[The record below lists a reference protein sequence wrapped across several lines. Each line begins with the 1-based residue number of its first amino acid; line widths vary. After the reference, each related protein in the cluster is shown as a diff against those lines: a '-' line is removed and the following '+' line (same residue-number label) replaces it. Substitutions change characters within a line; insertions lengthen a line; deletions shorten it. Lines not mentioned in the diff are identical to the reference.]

1 METRKVEKRLIF
13 KNLVYSI
20 SANLLS
26 LLVSIILVLILPN
39 LLGETAYGYLQ
50 LYLFYTTYVGFFH
63 LGWIDGIYLR
73 IGGKEYGQLE
83 GQLYATQFIVLMIF
97 ELIVGVM
104 IVVFANVFVPDVN
117 RLHVIVLTC
126 ICMVIYI
133 AKNYTTYILQATN
146 RIKPYAIV
154 TLIEKII
161 FAVIIIAAW
170 VFRLGNYELIA
181 IGDILGKLISTMVSL
196 KYCKEIL
203 FCRLGNWK
211 RTFQEIWINLS
222 VGCKLLLANVAALL
236 VNGIVRFAI
245 ERFWSIEVFGKVSL
259 SMSLSN
265 MLMVFISAISVV
277 VFPMLKRMDEDKLGE
292 TYELIRNFLM
302 IILLAA
308 LVFYYPAKHIL
319 TLFLPTYAESLKYM
333 ALMFPVCIFDSK
345 ISLLVNTYLKA
356 LRKEKKLTQVK
367 LGEMLNYGYTAIANY
382 ESGRNQPSISDLK
395 KIASIFNVSM
405 DYLLGVNDIRYPYVI
420 DDETAAFNEFRRYYT
435 LLEEDSKADLLL
447 YMEFLVE
454 RQNRMKAIPD
464 LKYEDYELKN
474 TIQKAAQKPVAYRKE

>member
-1 METRKVEKRLIF
+1 M
-13 KNLVYSI
+13 
-20 SANLLS
+20 
-26 LLVSIILVLILPN
+26 ILPN

-133 AKNYTTYILQATN
+133 AKNYTTYILQATD

-203 FCRLGNWK
+203 FCRMGNWK

-302 IILLAA
+302 VILLAA

-356 LRKEKKLTQVK
+356 LRKEKTILIINISVVIVSMISTYFTVYIMHS
-367 LGEMLNYGYTAIANY
+367 LEMAVVSIVILMALQCAIAELY
-382 ESGRNQPSISDLK
+382 LSKYLGIDVIVDMVLEWILVTIFILASWFIDSWISMA
-395 KIASIFNVSM
+395 IYF
-405 DYLLGVNDIRYPYVI
+405 
-420 DDETAAFNEFRRYYT
+420 AAFIIYCVIKRDKIKSLIKVLR
-435 LLEEDSKADLLL
+435 
-447 YMEFLVE
+447 
-454 RQNRMKAIPD
+454 
-464 LKYEDYELKN
+464 
-474 TIQKAAQKPVAYRKE
+474 

>member
-1 METRKVEKRLIF
+1 METREVEKRLIF

-104 IVVFANVFVPDVN
+104 IVVFANVFVPNVN

-356 LRKEKKLTQVK
+356 LRKEKTILIINISVVIVSMISTYFTVYIMHS
-367 LGEMLNYGYTAIANY
+367 LEMAVVSIVILMALQCAIAELY
-382 ESGRNQPSISDLK
+382 LSKYLGIDVIVDMVMEWILVTIFILASWFIDSWISMA
-395 KIASIFNVSM
+395 IYF
-405 DYLLGVNDIRYPYVI
+405 
-420 DDETAAFNEFRRYYT
+420 AAFIIYCIIKRDKIKSLIKVLR
-435 LLEEDSKADLLL
+435 
-447 YMEFLVE
+447 
-454 RQNRMKAIPD
+454 
-464 LKYEDYELKN
+464 
-474 TIQKAAQKPVAYRKE
+474 